1 MGGTRIFESSF
12 FLVKHLPLGPTS
24 ERQAK
29 RNGQVCRDVSSASI
43 ATSMFFFRPFGYHVA
58 EQKPC
63 NRQWGLIVRQKKRSA
78 FQGLMYFE
86 KNMSKLTK
94 RLLKIHLRGDLK
106 LKNGVL
112 EEFILSSFLTVLWCC
127 SLGAVHFSV
136 YIYIYAVQSLTV
148 GGNPE
153 KNRSRME
160 QSTTI
165 WHIQKNIFATVN
177 HCDIRPGF
185 HGITWRIIPLR
196 SSNW

>member
-1 MGGTRIFESSF
+1 MGGTRIFESSL

-136 YIYIYAVQSLTV
+136 YIYICRSISHCWRKSGKKPVENGTIDNYLAY
-148 GGNPE
+148 PE
-153 KNRSRME
+153 KYFCDSK
-160 QSTTI
+160 SL
-165 WHIQKNIFATVN
+165 WHQTWISWNYLEN
-177 HCDIRPGF
+177 HP
-185 HGITWRIIPLR
+185 T
-196 SSNW
+196 

>member
-1 MGGTRIFESSF
+1 MGGTRIFESSL

-127 SLGAVHFSV
+127 SLGAIHFSI
-136 YIYIYAVQSLTV
+136 YIYICRSISHCWRKSGKKTV
-148 GGNPE
+148 ENGTIDNYLAYPE
-153 KNRSRME
+153 KYFCDSK
-160 QSTTI
+160 SL
-165 WHIQKNIFATVN
+165 WHQTWISWNYLEN
-177 HCDIRPGF
+177 HP
-185 HGITWRIIPLR
+185 T
-196 SSNW
+196 